1 MMQFKGANQSS
12 LQFRFFAC
20 CLIAICNWSLARPD
34 LIPLPSSKIAPV
46 AQTTEWISNLR
57 SEDRMIREEAIKR
70 LIEFAQTSQ
79 TARGSVIRDLVQAVD
94 REEELDGT
102 HRVLK
107 KTFSFWK
114 SVNIVFLEL
123 KAVEATEVLVRCL
136 QCSNGYTGRFGE
148 PPASITLVR
157 LGNLVLAKLSTAL
170 LSERDPSQR
179 ISIATCISRI
189 GGPDAIAVLKRGL
202 RAERDPR
209 VRNAIRSS
217 LTNRISH
224 N

>member
-1 MMQFKGANQSS
+1 M
-12 LQFRFFAC
+12 
-20 CLIAICNWSLARPD
+20 ICNWSLARPG
-34 LIPLPSSKIAPV
+34 LIRLPSSKIAPV

-57 SEDRMIREEAIKR
+57 SEDRTIREGAIKR

-94 REEELDGT
+94 SEEELDGT

-107 KTFSFWK
+107 KTFLFWQ

-123 KAVEATEVLVRCL
+123 KAVEAADVLVRCI

-170 LSERDPSQR
+170 LSERDPSKR

-217 LTNRISH
+217 LSNRMSH

>member
-1 MMQFKGANQSS
+1 MRFKGTNQAS
-12 LQFRFFAC
+12 LKVRFFAC
-20 CLIAICNWSLARPD
+20 CLITICNCSLARPD
-34 LIPLPSSKIAPV
+34 LKPLPSPKIAPV

-102 HRVLK
+102 HQVLK
-107 KTFSFWK
+107 KTFLFWK
-114 SVNIVFLEL
+114 TVNIVFLKL
-123 KAVEATEVLVRCL
+123 KAVEATEVLVRCIE
-136 QCSNGYTGRFGE
+136 CSNGYTGSFGE

-170 LSERDPSQR
+170 MSERDPSRR
-179 ISIATCISRI
+179 ISIVTCISRI

-217 LTNRISH
+217 LTNRASH

>member
-1 MMQFKGANQSS
+1 MRFKGTNQSS
-12 LQFRFFAC
+12 LKVRFFAC
-20 CLIAICNWSLARPD
+20 CLITICNCSLARPD
-34 LIPLPSSKIAPV
+34 LTPLPSSKIAPV

-57 SEDRMIREEAIKR
+57 SEDRMIREDAIKR

-79 TARGSVIRDLVQAVD
+79 AARGSVIRDLVQAVD

-102 HRVLK
+102 HQLLK
-107 KTFSFWK
+107 KTFLFWET
-114 SVNIVFLEL
+114 VNIVFLKL
-123 KAVEATEVLVRCL
+123 KAVEATEVLVRCIE
-136 QCSNGYTGRFGE
+136 CSNGYTGSFGE
-148 PPASITLVR
+148 PPAAITLVR

-170 LSERDPSQR
+170 LSERDPSRR
-179 ISIATCISRI
+179 ISIASCISRI

-217 LTNRISH
+217 LTNRASH